1 MQLQHSLHRPPS
13 CIGGWLSSMC
23 LLPGISPKPIAQFV
37 TAFDACCPASCPC
50 HLRRDIIWF
59 SFSREL
65 RNATATATDCSRLPD
80 HALSIPSCHGHCQN
94 TFPLAGSCY
103 CSDCDVSPLGMVGVA
118 WAAFCGTWNAV
129 LDVCILS
136 SRGSLLGATFSTI
149 NSNNTRSI

>member
-37 TAFDACCPASCPC
+37 TAFDACCPLPVPPAPWHHPIFLQPGAAKCNC
-50 HLRRDIIWF
+50 YCNR
-59 SFSREL
+59 
-65 RNATATATDCSRLPD
+65 CCRLPD

-94 TFPLAGSCY
+94 PFPLACSCC

-136 SRGSLLGATFSTI
+136 SRRSLLGATFSTI

>member
-50 HLRRDIIWF
+50 HLRRDIIRF

-80 HALSIPSCHGHCQN
+80 HALSIPSKPISTGLLLLLLRLWCV
-94 TFPLAGSCY
+94 TFGNGGCCLGCFLWHVECGSGRVHTFFKKKPFG
-103 CSDCDVSPLGMVGVA
+103 SD
-118 WAAFCGTWNAV
+118 V
-129 LDVCILS
+129 LYNQL
-136 SRGSLLGATFSTI
+136 
-149 NSNNTRSI
+149 